1 MQMTHSKSLKVS
13 GRPWHSKIT
22 IFALLGLALLAN
34 WSQAQSTGSAASETL
49 SLGTV
54 LLNQKL
60 MVAESKSEMGVYD
73 PRRLNL
79 LIELAA
85 TQQEIE
91 DYVGA
96 NVTLQEALQVT
107 RINYGLYVP
116 NQLAILDSIIANEAS
131 LENWPAV
138 DNHYEFMLHLLLRT
152 YSLEDTELEIGLAKV
167 SSWHVSAFNNDLTN
181 RSLEHL
187 RQGNKVFHYRLQTA
201 EQTLEEDDPKFSF
214 LRRNIAAV
222 EEHLN
227 QVSREAAAKS
237 HTSTRSDGWGGGN
250 SRGC

>member
-13 GRPWHSKIT
+13 GRPWHSKIA

-34 WSQAQSTGSAASETL
+34 WSQAQSTDSAASETL
-49 SLGTV
+49 SLGAV

-107 RINYGLYVP
+107 RINDGLYAP

-167 SSWHVSAFNNDLTN
+167 SSWHVSAFNNELTN

-187 RQGNKVFHYRLQTA
+187 RQGHKVFHYRLQIA
-201 EQTLEEDDPKFSF
+201 EQTLEEDDPTFSF

-222 EEHLN
+222 EEHLD
-227 QVSREAAAKS
+227 QISREAAAKS
-237 HTSTRSDGWGGGN
+237 NTSTRSGGGG
-250 SRGC
+250 RGNPDGC